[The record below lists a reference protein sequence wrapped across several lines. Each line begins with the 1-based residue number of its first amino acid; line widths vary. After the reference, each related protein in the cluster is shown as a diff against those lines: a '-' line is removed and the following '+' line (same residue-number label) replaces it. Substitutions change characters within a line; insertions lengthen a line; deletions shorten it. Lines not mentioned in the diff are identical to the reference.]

1 MAKRL
6 RHLLLTTTEDPA
18 NVKSWSG
25 IPYQLRAALE
35 RQVDRITV
43 FGPSRPSRAPLDVVK
58 RLWYGGH
65 PPRYPLALTAATLKQ
80 NARELKQEI
89 ARVDPDAILSIS
101 SAPIAALHDAGR
113 PVFLFSDAPY
123 QAWHEAY
130 EGTISRPVQLAA
142 FVAQEASLVRRIEG
156 SCFGSEW
163 AVREAERLYADPLQ
177 DPDELRERLHVTP
190 LGANWIPQGTRELL
204 LQRVEERLDKPLAL
218 LYVGKDWERKGGPLA
233 VEVTRLL
240 NAAGHKT
247 HLHVVG
253 CRPSLPP
260 ETVPYVT
267 VHGLL
272 YQDDAAQSAQLAK
285 LFEGCHFLIVPTTA
299 ECFGIVFAEAQAFAL
314 PPIARAV
321 HALPTVVEDGVS
333 GLLIDPSA
341 PASAYVERILA
352 LRADP
357 TAYRQMALRA
367 RERYETLLN
376 WDKTA
381 EELIRLMSTAVTNF
395 GSNSNS
401 N

>member
-1 MAKRL
+1 M
-6 RHLLLTTTEDPA
+6 HLLLATTEDPS

-25 IPYQLRAALE
+25 IPFSLRMALE
-35 RQVDRITV
+35 RQVEQVTV
-43 FGPSRPSRAPLDVVK
+43 FRPGRPSRAPLDVAK

-65 PPRYPLALTAATLKQ
+65 PPRYPLALTTATLKR
-80 NARELKQEI
+80 NARQLKQEI
-89 ARVDPDAILSIS
+89 ARADPDAILSIS

-130 EGTISRPVQLAA
+130 EGTISRPVQLAS
-142 FVAQEASLVRRIEG
+142 FVAKEASVARRIEG
-156 SCFGSEW
+156 CCFGSGW
-163 AVREAERLYADPLQ
+163 AVHQAERLYADPLQ
-177 DPDELRERLHVTP
+177 DAGTLRERVHVTP
-190 LGANWIPQGTRELL
+190 FGANWTPQRSRELL
-204 LQRVEERLDKPLAL
+204 LQGVEERLTRDLAL
-218 LYVGKDWERKGGPLA
+218 LYVGKDWERKGGPMA

-240 NAAGHKT
+240 HAAGHRV

-253 CRPSLPP
+253 CRPLLPP
-260 ETVPYVT
+260 ETLPFVT

-272 YQDDAAQSAQLAK
+272 YQDDPTQSAQLAE
-285 LFEGCHFLIVPTTA
+285 LFERCHFLIVPTTA

-321 HALPTVVEDGVS
+321 HALPTVIEDGVT
-333 GLLIDPSA
+333 GLLMNPDA

-357 TAYRQMALRA
+357 AAYRQMAVHA
-367 RERYETLLN
+367 RDRYETLLN

-381 EELIRLMSTAVTNF
+381 EELVRLMSIAVAKF
-395 GSNSNS
+395 GPHPNPN
-401 N
+401 